1 MKTLWYIARKD
12 LLETIKDRNA
22 LFFMLAMP
30 IIFITVFGFILGNSF
45 GNSGPIQITVAFSN
59 QDNGFIG
66 KAVTQAL
73 KINNSQLQITLQ
85 PESSAAQV
93 SSAVAAAANTNSNL
107 AAGVVIPAGTSD
119 AVEQAAQNNRP
130 ISNLVQFYSPPNNN
144 DARVTIIHDLVAST
158 VNGLVSATFA
168 GTAAIKQVEAVC
180 NQPGNHCAPGTI
192 NATEIAQIV
201 GTSGVNATN
210 QAQVVQLTAG
220 QAAKVSSFDFYVP
233 GYAIFFAMFGLNAV
247 AGSILQEKEDG
258 TFRRL
263 LIAPVRKYSLL
274 GGKVLAQFVLTV
286 IQIALLFIFGY
297 VFFHINIGNLLAV
310 ILIILAT
317 SFAVTGLGI
326 ALVAVVKTRRQFNP
340 IVSLITI
347 LSGAIGGIFFPS
359 WIEPTWLQQ
368 ISRISLSSWAMDGL
382 NNIMIYG
389 RDLGYVLPDLLG
401 LIAYGLI
408 CYLIALRFFRFQEHV
423 SAA

>member
-1 MKTLWYIARKD
+1 MKPLWYIARKD

-93 SSAVAAAANTNSNL
+93 SSAVAEAANTNSNL

-233 GYAIFFAMFGLNAV
+233 GY
-247 AGSILQEKEDG
+247 G